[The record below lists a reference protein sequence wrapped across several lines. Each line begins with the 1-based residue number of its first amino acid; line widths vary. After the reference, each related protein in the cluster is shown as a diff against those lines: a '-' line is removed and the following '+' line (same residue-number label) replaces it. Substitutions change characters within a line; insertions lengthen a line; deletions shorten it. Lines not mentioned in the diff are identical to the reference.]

1 MSRATAVSDWEDAL
15 PYVLWRAQ
23 NAVHR
28 RVSAVLDDLGVSV
41 TQLGLAV
48 HLQELGALSAS
59 DLSRGFRMAPQS
71 VGTALAGLERMGW
84 VTRRKHPV
92 HGRVVLFEITPA
104 GVKGVAEGRR
114 RRAGATAEIAATLPR
129 SDDRALVKALRRIV
143 TELDGPDPGVEA
155 LWPTGR

>member
-1 MSRATAVSDWEDAL
+1 MSRSPAVPDWEDAL

-28 RVSAVLDDLGVSV
+28 HVSASLEHLGVTV

-92 HGRVVLFEITPA
+92 HGRVVLFEITPVGA
-104 GVKGVAEGRR
+104 KGVAEGRR
-114 RRAGATAEIAATLPR
+114 RRATANAEIVASLPR
-129 SDDRALVKALRRIV
+129 ADDRALVKALRRIV
-143 TELDGPDPGVEA
+143 TELDGPDLGVEA
-155 LWPTGR
+155 LWPTRG